1 MSQPTGLAD
10 VAEQFMAIAES
21 IEAHQPAGTL
31 LKLFQEAQLICRSAA
46 SHERLAE
53 PQRLLTN
60 VQTALATWQ
69 DVWPRLGSRLEF
81 RLAVVREARLWSKRF
96 AEAGACSER

>member
-1 MSQPTGLAD
+1 MSQPAGLAD

-21 IEAHQPAGTL
+21 IEARQPDEVL
-31 LKLFQEAQLICRSAA
+31 LKLFQEAQLICRLAA
-46 SHERLAE
+46 GHERLAE

-69 DVWPRLGSRLEF
+69 DVWPRLGSRPEF

-96 AEAGACSER
+96 AETGASGQ

>member
-1 MSQPTGLAD
+1 MSQPTGFAD
-10 VAEQFMAIAES
+10 VAEQFLAIAEAIKARQS
-21 IEAHQPAGTL
+21 DGVL
-31 LKLFQEAQLICRSAA
+31 LKLFQEAQLMCRSAA
-46 SHERLAE
+46 SHEQLAE

-69 DVWPRLGSRLEF
+69 DVWPRLGSRPEF

-96 AEAGACSER
+96 AQTEASGT